1 MFKVKKQDRKI
12 ILNQGV
18 KYVNWFEPV
27 LHPLLLPQLL
37 ICMLDHRIRIRN
49 FFLLQVSFTDIY
61 IIQAGCSLI
70 YVAFLDLAS

>member
-27 LHPLLLPQLL
+27 LHLVLLPQLMIL
-37 ICMLDHRIRIRN
+37 EKYL
-49 FFLLQVSFTDIY
+49 Y
-61 IIQAGCSLI
+61 AGS
-70 YVAFLDLAS
+70 

>member
-1 MFKVKKQDRKI
+1 MFKVKKKDRKI

-37 ICMLDHRIRIRN
+37 ILKKY
-49 FFLLQVSFTDIY
+49 LY
-61 IIQAGCSLI
+61 AGS
-70 YVAFLDLAS
+70 